1 MIKSC
6 DVLKKAIER
15 VGVKSVAAELK
26 LSAPLVYKWCQ
37 KPSDDDDPLVAGAI
51 NPLDRIKQIYE
62 QTKDPEIINWICQ
75 MANGFYVENAL
86 IDEPRDIRMFK
97 NIQKLIKEFSETL
110 DTISDCFDNDQKIT
124 RAEAVRIRKQWED
137 LKRTGEAFVFACELG
152 KFNKPNQKGKER
164 N

>member
-62 QTKDPEIINWICQ
+62 QTKSSI
-75 MANGFYVENAL
+75 GFARWPTVSMSKML
-86 IDEPRDIRMFK
+86 
-97 NIQKLIKEFSETL
+97 
-110 DTISDCFDNDQKIT
+110 
-124 RAEAVRIRKQWED
+124 
-137 LKRTGEAFVFACELG
+137 
-152 KFNKPNQKGKER
+152 
-164 N
+164 